1 MPSNH
6 RIFCR
11 HFSSCPQ
18 SFLASGSFQMSQ
30 LFTSGGQSIGAS
42 ASASVFPM
50 TIQGWFSLGLTGLI
64 SLQSKGLSTVFSR
77 TTVLNYQFF
86 SAQPFYVQL
95 LHRGGKKK
103 MFSFFCPSLSVLVL
117 LFLSPPSWA
126 LFLSPRADFKTRFFS
141 ILYPTLTHLFS
152 PIHLPPSLTLVCL
165 LDRVSSKTL
174 KQRVVDLFL

>member
-86 SAQPFYVQL
+86 SAQPFYGQL
-95 LHRGGKKK
+95 LQRGGKKK
-103 MFSFFCPSLSVLVL
+103 EEIGTTIRKSMAIWGKKNVLIFLSVTFCSCPVI
-117 LFLSPPSWA
+117 S
-126 LFLSPRADFKTRFFS
+126 FS
-141 ILYPTLTHLFS
+141 SIMSSISFS
-152 PIHLPPSLTLVCL
+152 QSRL
-165 LDRVSSKTL
+165 
-174 KQRVVDLFL
+174 QN

>member
-1 MPSNH
+1 M
-6 RIFCR
+6 
-11 HFSSCPQ
+11 
-18 SFLASGSFQMSQ
+18 ADYY
-30 LFTSGGQSIGAS
+30 SGGKKE
-42 ASASVFPM
+42 
-50 TIQGWFSLGLTGLI
+50 
-64 SLQSKGLSTVFSR
+64 KGRNRHYHQEVYGYL
-77 TTVLNYQFF
+77 
-86 SAQPFYVQL
+86 
-95 LHRGGKKK
+95 GKKK

-174 KQRVVDLFL
+174 MLGKIEGGRRRRWQRIRWLDGITDSVDMSLSKLWEIVKDRETWCDAVHGVSKSQTWLSYWTTRRCNEGKDL